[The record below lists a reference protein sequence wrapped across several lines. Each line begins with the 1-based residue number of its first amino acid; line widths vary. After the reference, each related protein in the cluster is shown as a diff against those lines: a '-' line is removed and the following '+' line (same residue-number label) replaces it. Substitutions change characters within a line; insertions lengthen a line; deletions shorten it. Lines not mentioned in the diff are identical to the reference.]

1 MLGCKGLPHDKNIA
15 GTSFKQGMVSIGL
28 QLNRIWYAVIAIKY
42 KENLNGKERKREM
55 IKLGEYGKKQ
65 KIHLSES
72 FEGNKVILL

>member
-1 MLGCKGLPHDKNIA
+1 M
-15 GTSFKQGMVSIGL
+15 
-28 QLNRIWYAVIAIKY
+28 
-42 KENLNGKERKREM
+42 ERKDKREM